1 MKYILTYDTHTLAI
15 LQTANGGSLENEEIY
30 AATLPNAKALCIDH
44 PYIDCELHY
53 MEGGQVK
60 NKMPF
65 PELKITNGKIQ
76 NIPDNT
82 RVEWPDYVVTEE
94 SSELEFDSNVSG
106 EFVFIFDAPRYL
118 THTRII
124 NYNVET

>member
-60 NKMPF
+60 NKMPS

-124 NYNVET
+124 NYNVKT